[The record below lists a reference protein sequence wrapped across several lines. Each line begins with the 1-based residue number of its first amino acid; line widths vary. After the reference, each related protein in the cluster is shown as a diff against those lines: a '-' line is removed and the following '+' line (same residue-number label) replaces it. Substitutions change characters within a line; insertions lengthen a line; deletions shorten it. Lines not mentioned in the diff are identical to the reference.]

1 MSAYQSPQLQRR
13 RRMPPE
19 KPRRLGRGLEALLTA
34 KAAANPVAA
43 TAEPGVAGESL
54 RKLQIADIRPNPY
67 QPRKEF
73 RPEELAELQNS
84 LRASGL
90 LQPITVR
97 KSASGRGY
105 ELIAGERRLRAATA
119 LGWTEI
125 PAVVKEIDDSTLL
138 TLALVENLQRADLN
152 PLEEAE
158 GNQRL
163 IDEFSLTQQQVGE
176 VVGKDRTTVANM
188 LRVLKLP
195 ASVRQF
201 LQDGQL
207 TLGHARALLAFES
220 EHAMVEMAKEVVANG
235 LNVRDVER
243 RARAALPEAKQKRP
257 GKPAGAPGAAPAEAR
272 RLAEELRRHLQTDV
286 AITVGSGERGKIE
299 ISFYSADDLE
309 RVLDLILG
317 ATRERL

>member
-1 MSAYQSPQLQRR
+1 
-13 RRMPPE
+13 MPPE

-34 KAAANPVAA
+34 KAAANPATA
-43 TAEPGVAGESL
+43 TAEPATPGEAL
-54 RKLQIADIRPNPY
+54 RNLPIADIRANPY

-73 RPEELAELQNS
+73 RPEELAELQSS

-97 KSASGRGY
+97 KTSGGRGY

-119 LGWTEI
+119 LGWSEI

-158 GNQRL
+158 GYQRL

-195 ASVRQF
+195 ASVRRL

-207 TLGHARALLAFES
+207 TLGHARALLAFDS
-220 EHAMVEMAKEVVANG
+220 EHAMVEMAKEIVDNG

-243 RARAALPEAKQKRP
+243 RARGGLPATKQKRA
-257 GKPAGAPGAAPAEAR
+257 GKSGAGQGATAPEAR

-286 AITVGSGERGKIE
+286 AITAGAGERGKIE

-309 RVLDLILG
+309 RLLDLILG
-317 ATRERL
+317 ARRERL

>member
-1 MSAYQSPQLQRR
+1 
-13 RRMPPE
+13 MPPE

-34 KAAANPVAA
+34 KAAASPATSAA
-43 TAEPGVAGESL
+43 ESGTTGETL
-54 RKLQIADIRPNPY
+54 RKLPVAEIRPNPY

-73 RPEELAELQNS
+73 RPEDLEELQNS

-97 KSASGRGY
+97 KNQGGRGY

-158 GNQRL
+158 GYQRL

-195 ASVRQF
+195 ASVRRL
-201 LQDGQL
+201 LQDGHL
-207 TLGHARALLAFES
+207 TLGHARALLAFDS
-220 EHAMVEMAKEVVANG
+220 EHAMVEMAKEIVANG

-243 RARAALPEAKQKRP
+243 RARVSASASSQQRA
-257 GKPAGAPGAAPAEAR
+257 GKGAVAPTSTPAEAKR
-272 RLAEELRRHLQTDV
+272 IAEELRRHLQTDV
-286 AITVGSGERGKIE
+286 SITVGAGNRGKIE

-317 ATRERL
+317 AKRERM

>member
-1 MSAYQSPQLQRR
+1 
-13 RRMPPE
+13 MPPE

-34 KAAANPVAA
+34 KAAAAPVST
-43 TAEPGVAGESL
+43 TAEPAAPGETL
-54 RKLQIADIRPNPY
+54 KKLPIAEIRPNPY

-73 RPEELAELQNS
+73 RPEELAELQSS
-84 LRASGL
+84 LRATGL

-97 KSASGRGY
+97 KHPSGRGY
-105 ELIAGERRLRAATA
+105 ELIAGERRLRAATG
-119 LGWTEI
+119 LGWPEI
-125 PAVVKEIDDSTLL
+125 PAVIKDIDDTTLL

-158 GNQRL
+158 GYQRL
-163 IDEFSLTQQQVGE
+163 IDEFSLTQAQVGE
-176 VVGKDRTTVANM
+176 VVGKDRTTVANL

-195 ASVRQF
+195 ASVRRL

-207 TLGHARALLAFES
+207 TLGHARALLAFDN
-220 EHAMVEMAKEVVANG
+220 EHAIVEMAKEIVANG

-243 RARAALPEAKQKRP
+243 RARATTPEARQKRP
-257 GKPAGAPGAAPAEAR
+257 AKAAGGAGGAQPEAR

-286 AITVGSGERGKIE
+286 SIAVGASERGKIE

-317 ATRERL
+317 AKRERL

>member
-1 MSAYQSPQLQRR
+1 
-13 RRMPPE
+13 MPPE

-34 KAAANPVAA
+34 KAAASPTPTPAA
-43 TAEPGVAGESL
+43 SATTAESGAGGETLRSL
-54 RKLQIADIRPNPY
+54 PVADIRPNPY

-73 RPEELAELQNS
+73 RPEELDELKSS

-97 KSASGRGY
+97 KSQRGQGY

-125 PAVVKEIDDSTLL
+125 PAVVKDIDDSTLL

-158 GNQRL
+158 GYQRL

-176 VVGKDRTTVANM
+176 VVGKDRTTIANM

-195 ASVRQF
+195 VSIRGL

-207 TLGHARALLAFES
+207 TLGHARALLAFEN
-220 EHAMVEMAKEVVANG
+220 ETAMVEMAREIVDNG

-243 RARAALPEAKQKRP
+243 RARAQASPQRQQRATKGP
-257 GKPAGAPGAAPAEAR
+257 GGASASPPEAR
-272 RLAEELRRHLQTDV
+272 RIAEELRRHLQTDV
-286 AITVGSGERGKIE
+286 SVAAGAGDRGKIE

-309 RVLDLILG
+309 RLLDLILG
-317 ATRERL
+317 AKRDRL

>member
-1 MSAYQSPQLQRR
+1 
-13 RRMPPE
+13 MPPE

-34 KAAANPVAA
+34 KAAVNPPAA
-43 TAEPGVAGESL
+43 TAAESGAAREAL
-54 RKLQIADIRPNPY
+54 RNIPVADIRPNPY
-67 QPRKEF
+67 QPRKDF
-73 RPEELAELQNS
+73 RPEELEELQNS

-97 KSASGRGY
+97 KSQGGRGY

-125 PAVVKEIDDSTLL
+125 PAVLKEIDDSTLL

-158 GNQRL
+158 GYQRL

-195 ASVRQF
+195 ASIRRL

-207 TLGHARALLAFES
+207 TLGHARALLAFDS
-220 EHAMVEMAKEVVANG
+220 EPAMVEMAREIVANG

-243 RARAALPEAKQKRP
+243 RARDSAPESKQQRA
-257 GKPAGAPGAAPAEAR
+257 GKGAVAPKIAHPEAR
-272 RLAEELRRHLQTDV
+272 RIAEELRRHLQTDV
-286 AITVGSGERGKIE
+286 SINVGSGERGRIE

-317 ATRERL
+317 NKRERL

>member
-1 MSAYQSPQLQRR
+1 
-13 RRMPPE
+13 MPPE

-34 KAAANPVAA
+34 KAAAAPAAA
-43 TAEPGVAGESL
+43 TEEPGTTAEAL
-54 RKLQIADIRPNPY
+54 RNLPIADIRPNPY

-73 RPEELAELQNS
+73 RPEELEELQAS

-97 KSASGRGY
+97 KNRGGRGY

-158 GNQRL
+158 GYQRL

-176 VVGKDRTTVANM
+176 VVGKDRTTIANM

-195 ASVRQF
+195 ASVRRL
-201 LQDGQL
+201 LQDGQI
-207 TLGHARALLAFES
+207 TLGHARALLAFDS

-243 RARAALPEAKQKRP
+243 RARGSAPVSPQQRA
-257 GKPAGAPGAAPAEAR
+257 GKGTQGPVSTPPEAR

-286 AITVGSGERGKIE
+286 SITVGAGDRGKIE
-299 ISFYSADDLE
+299 VSFYSADDLE

-317 ATRERL
+317 DRRERL

>member
-1 MSAYQSPQLQRR
+1 
-13 RRMPPE
+13 MPPE

-34 KAAANPVAA
+34 KAAASPAAASA
-43 TAEPGVAGESL
+43 TAEPGSTGESL
-54 RKLQIADIRPNPY
+54 RTLPIADIRPNPY
-67 QPRKEF
+67 QPRKKF
-73 RPEELAELQNS
+73 RPEELEELQNS

-97 KSASGRGY
+97 KNQGGRGY

-119 LGWTEI
+119 LGWKEI

-158 GNQRL
+158 GYQRL

-195 ASVRQF
+195 ASIRRL

-207 TLGHARALLAFES
+207 TLGHARALLAFDS
-220 EHAMVEMAKEVVANG
+220 EHAMVEMAKEIVANG

-243 RARAALPEAKQKRP
+243 RARVAAPEAKQQRARK
-257 GKPAGAPGAAPAEAR
+257 GAVPPRGTPAESR

-286 AITVGSGERGKIE
+286 TINVGAGDRGKIE

-317 ATRERL
+317 DRRERL

>member
-1 MSAYQSPQLQRR
+1 
-13 RRMPPE
+13 MPPE

-34 KAAANPVAA
+34 KAAASPAA
-43 TAEPGVAGESL
+43 AATTAEPGAPREAL
-54 RKLQIADIRPNPY
+54 RNLPVADIRPNPY

-73 RPEELAELQNS
+73 RPDELEELQNS

-97 KSASGRGY
+97 KSQSGRGY

-158 GNQRL
+158 GYQRL

-195 ASVRQF
+195 TSVRRL
-201 LQDGQL
+201 LQDGQI
-207 TLGHARALLAFES
+207 TLGHARALLAFDS
-220 EHAMVEMAKEVVANG
+220 EHAMVEMAREIVANG

-243 RARAALPEAKQKRP
+243 RARDSAPESKQQRAGKAAVGPK
-257 GKPAGAPGAAPAEAR
+257 AAHPEAR
-272 RLAEELRRHLQTDV
+272 RIAEELRRHLQTDV